1 MMSSLFNAYS
11 SREEMWAFFEVKNN
25 KLLFLFFSQAWPKFI
40 SAHLTLVR
48 TSGFQYTFISEMWDA
63 RQLKKGGGSDRR
75 GGRRGEASRRER
87 REDVKKEGGFQAQQC
102 VNGSQAWQIG
112 LNFPPV

>member
-63 RQLKKGGGSDRR
+63 RQLKKGGVVTEEGGE
-75 GGRRGEASRRER
+75 GGRRVGEKEER
-87 REDVKKEGGFQAQQC
+87 M
-102 VNGSQAWQIG
+102 
-112 LNFPPV
+112 

>member
-11 SREEMWAFFEVKNN
+11 SREEMWAFFEVRSN
-25 KLLFLFFSQAWPKFI
+25 KLPLLFFSQAWPKLI

-63 RQLKKGGGSDRR
+63 RQLKKGGVVTEEGGG
-75 GGRRGEASRRER
+75 GGRRVGEKEER
-87 REDVKKEGGFQAQQC
+87 M
-102 VNGSQAWQIG
+102 
-112 LNFPPV
+112 

>member
-63 RQLKKGGGSDRR
+63 RQLKKKGG
-75 GGRRGEASRRER
+75 
-87 REDVKKEGGFQAQQC
+87 
-102 VNGSQAWQIG
+102 
-112 LNFPPV
+112 

>member
-1 MMSSLFNAYS
+1 MLTAPG
-11 SREEMWAFFEVKNN
+11 REMWAFFEVRNN

-63 RQLKKGGGSDRR
+63 RQLKKRGGSDRR
-75 GGRRGEASRRER
+75 GGRRGRRVGEKEER
-87 REDVKKEGGFQAQQC
+87 M
-102 VNGSQAWQIG
+102 
-112 LNFPPV
+112 

>member
-63 RQLKKGGGSDRR
+63 RQLKKGGVVTEEGGG
-75 GGRRGEASRRER
+75 GGRRVGEKEER
-87 REDVKKEGGFQAQQC
+87 M
-102 VNGSQAWQIG
+102 
-112 LNFPPV
+112 